1 MNTTANLNGTW
12 TLYFGDDDGQIL
24 TTALEAKAKGYRK
37 IDAQVP
43 GNVELDLVRA
53 GLEQDPFLGDHVL
66 DFEKYEY
73 SNWLF
78 ERRFTVDIGQQGR
91 QALLHFGGIN
101 TFANIYLNGKLIL
114 ETANMLLPHSV
125 DISEAIRWGEPNT
138 LTVFIRS
145 AMNQARRMSY
155 TAAARGGEHG
165 DEMTRLRMPPHCFG
179 WDIMPRLLS
188 AGLWKPVTLEN
199 RDLEF
204 LEDLYLT
211 TM

>member
-53 GLEQDPFLGDHVL
+53 GLEQDPFLADHVL

-78 ERRFTVDIGQQGR
+78 ERRFTADRPARPAGAASFRRDQQ
-91 QALLHFGGIN
+91 
-101 TFANIYLNGKLIL
+101 FANIYSGTASYP
-114 ETANMLLPHSV
+114 ETANMLIPCAV
-125 DISEAIRWGEPNT
+125 DISEDIRWGELNT
-138 LTVFIRS
+138 
-145 AMNQARRMSY
+145 
-155 TAAARGGEHG
+155 
-165 DEMTRLRMPPHCFG
+165 
-179 WDIMPRLLS
+179 
-188 AGLWKPVTLEN
+188 
-199 RDLEF
+199 
-204 LEDLYLT
+204 
-211 TM
+211 